1 MSQKLKTTA
10 TPRILPKVL
19 LDVLKVQLKNNW
31 VREAVYRTNFITAV
45 GVDLVWIAI
54 EFTLFG
60 VIYANTPTIG
70 GWTQDQVYFFLG
82 VFFSSDAL
90 FTIFFQRNFWNFSD
104 LVNRGELDIL
114 LTKPVPPLFL
124 ALTRWINLTAFS
136 NFGLGLAI
144 LFKFAGPAGFEGG
157 WHWFSVVFWLLVGVL
172 SAALIRF
179 TFSIWIFWTERGFT
193 LSRLYYQF
201 FSFATKPDTMYPKWI
216 RYLILS
222 ALPFAFIGSI
232 PARALLEGLT
242 LNESLLVA
250 GVLTSFWILN
260 AALWRAG
267 LRRYQSA
274 SS

>member
-1 MSQKLKTTA
+1 MNQLRMLLK
-10 TPRILPKVL
+10 IFG
-19 LDVLKVQLKNNW
+19 VQLRNNW
-31 VREAVYRTNFITAV
+31 VREAVYRTNFLTAI
-45 GVDLVWIAI
+45 GVDLIWIAI

-124 ALTRWINLTAFS
+124 VLTRWINLTAFG
-136 NFGLGLAI
+136 NFLLGFGI
-144 LFKFAGPAGFEGG
+144 LLKYAGPAGFEGG
-157 WHWFSVVFWLLVGVL
+157 WHWLTVAFWLLVGVT

-179 TFSIWIFWTERGFT
+179 AFSIWIFWTERGFAF
-193 LSRLYYQF
+193 SRLYYQF
-201 FSFATKPDTMYPKWI
+201 FSFATKPDPMYPKWI

-222 ALPFAFIGSI
+222 ALPFGFIGSI
-232 PARALLEGLT
+232 PARAIIQGLT
-242 LNESLLVA
+242 GAEYVLVA
-250 GVLTSFWILN
+250 SVLATFWIFN
-260 AALWRAG
+260 RTLWLAG